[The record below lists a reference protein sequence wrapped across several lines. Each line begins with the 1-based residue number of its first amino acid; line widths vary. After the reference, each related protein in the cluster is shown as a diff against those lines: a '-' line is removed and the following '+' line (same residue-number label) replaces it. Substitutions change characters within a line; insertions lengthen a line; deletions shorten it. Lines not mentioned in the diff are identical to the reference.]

1 MLYCCIVVL
10 LPTLKK
16 ASKTSQGKGG
26 FFNASALILGQN
38 DMIKIMGLLLTF
50 RRLYT
55 HVLINSEASQYY
67 SNTASRPD
75 SPPLDDGANEC
86 E

>member
-26 FFNASALILGQN
+26 FFNASALAIGGLHDVKREAAGFHLSCVQL
-38 DMIKIMGLLLTF
+38 GLL
-50 RRLYT
+50 
-55 HVLINSEASQYY
+55 IKEA
-67 SNTASRPD
+67 ND
-75 SPPLDDGANEC
+75 FLFK
-86 E
+86 